1 MNNKVLILVFVPS
14 LEVSFEFYIPINK
27 KIGTIKNSIIG
38 FIHNEYGF
46 SIKDTGGVSIVEKET
61 GTVLNEDIFVYD
73 STIRNGTR
81 VLLI

>member
-27 KIGTIKNSIIG
+27 KIGTIKNSIID
-38 FIHNEYGF
+38 FIQNEYGF

>member
-27 KIGTIKNSIIG
+27 KIGTIKNSIIE
-38 FIHNEYGF
+38 FIQSEYGF
-46 SIKDTGGVSIVEKET
+46 SIKDTGRVSIIEKET
-61 GTVLNEDIFVYD
+61 GTILNEDIFVYD

-81 VLLI
+81 LLLI